1 MLLVID
7 TDSTSNL
14 PYFLIR
20 NDKASYWVSTIENA
34 FNSIHSAYRSYPV
47 AYVKNNYPLANI
59 YEFTDTYSYEEFK
72 ANNPHLFI

>member
-20 NDKASYWVSTIENA
+20 NDQVSYWVSTIESA
-34 FNSIHSAYRSYPV
+34 FNSIHSTYRSDPIS
-47 AYVKNNYPLANI
+47 YVKNNYPSANI

>member
-20 NDKASYWVSTIENA
+20 NDQASCWVSTIENA
-34 FNSIHSAYRSYPV
+34 FNSIHSAYRSDPV
-47 AYVKNNYPLANI
+47 AYVKNNYPSANI
-59 YEFTDTYSYEEFK
+59 YEFSDTYSYEEFK

>member
-14 PYFLIR
+14 PYYLIR
-20 NDKASYWVSTIENA
+20 NGQVSCWVSTIENA
-34 FNSIHSAYRSYPV
+34 FNSTHSTYQSDPV
-47 AYVKNNYPLANI
+47 AYINNNYPLANI

>member
-20 NDKASYWVSTIENA
+20 NDQASYWVSTIENA
-34 FNSIHSAYRSYPV
+34 FNSIHSTYRSDPV

>member
-7 TDSTSNL
+7 TDSTSDL
-14 PYFLIR
+14 RYFLIR
-20 NDKASYWVSTIENA
+20 NGQVSFWVSTIKNA
-34 FNSIHSAYRSYPV
+34 FSYIQNTNQSDPV
-47 AYVKNNYPLANI
+47 AYIKNNYPLANI

>member
-7 TDSTSNL
+7 TDPTSRL
-14 PYFLIR
+14 SYFLIR
-20 NDKASYWVSTIENA
+20 NGQISYWSSTIKTA
-34 FNSIHSAYRSYPV
+34 FGSIHSTYQSDPV